1 MPEYWILEKDIL
13 KEWEYAFFKNELKL
27 ETPIRKMAKEIVW
40 TNTFCY
46 TNTFFISSVT
56 SLEINFL
63 SQSEF
68 LNVKYFKICPN
79 YR

>member
-1 MPEYWILEKDIL
+1 MPEYWILEKNIQ

-27 ETPIRKMAKEIVW
+27 ETPIRKMATEFVW
-40 TNTFCY
+40 TNTFFIQIY
-46 TNTFFISSVT
+46 FFISRVT
-56 SLEINFL
+56 SFEINFI

-68 LNVKYFKICPN
+68 LNVEHSKSWPN